1 VLLEVLANPVP
12 DKYEIKY
19 LKLHMFKHLR
29 VKTRSEKLNPNL
41 GEISIPQLIGDAS
54 LPVTIKALN
63 SLPENAK
70 LRLYRVLIPLQ
81 VLAEFDIN
89 PRTWKNPYKLPQVR
103 LDAEQGS
110 DKVKITAWYGEDPR
124 NEFFYLELAD
134 NQYNGIDL
142 NFLIANNPTCEK
154 FRTDYD
160 DGGSETLFGTVRRN
174 LIEEERAMRA
184 GLAPGQIR
192 EGLRSSQIVFTHI
205 ETFLTMMAHHAFS
218 LEPLSY
224 VSAWIFEK
232 RGFAYSKGHQ
242 LMDVIH
248 KEFQPGGELHKAL
261 DGSTP
266 FRQVEQWKTVRGRAW
281 AIHDGILQVIDR
293 KWDDL
298 KMIKQVGRHAGV
310 NTFPDAEY

>member
-1 VLLEVLANPVP
+1 
-12 DKYEIKY
+12 
-19 LKLHMFKHLR
+19 MFKNLR
-29 VKTRSEKLNPNL
+29 VKTNREKADSGVGN
-41 GEISIPQLIGDAS
+41 ISVSQLIGDAS
-54 LPVTIKALN
+54 LPVTIQALN
-63 SLPENAK
+63 NLPDNAK
-70 LRLYRVLIPLQ
+70 LRLYRALIPLQ

-89 PRTWKNPYKLPQVR
+89 LRTWKNPDKLQQVK

-110 DKVKITAWYGEDPR
+110 DKVKIHAWHGEDPL

-134 NQYNGIDL
+134 NSYNGIDL
-142 NFLIANNPTCEK
+142 NFLIANNPTSEL

-160 DGGSETLFGTVRRN
+160 AEGKETLFGTVRRN
-174 LIEEERAMRA
+174 LIEEQRAMQA

-192 EGLRSSQIVFTHI
+192 EGLRCSNIVFNHI
-205 ETFLTMMAHHAFS
+205 ETFLTMMAHHAFF
-218 LEPLSY
+218 LEPLTY
-224 VSAWIFEK
+224 VSAWIFER

-242 LMDVIH
+242 LMDTIH

-266 FRQVEQWKTVRGRAW
+266 FRQPDQWKTVRGRAW
-281 AIHDGILQVIDR
+281 AIHDGILQVLDK

-310 NTFPDAEY
+310 DTFPDAKY

>member
-1 VLLEVLANPVP
+1 
-12 DKYEIKY
+12 
-19 LKLHMFKHLR
+19 MFKRLR
-29 VKTRSEKLNPNL
+29 VKPEPQNVAPDL

-63 SLPENAK
+63 SLPENPK
-70 LRLYRVLIPLQ
+70 LRLYRTLIPIQ

-89 PRTWKNPYKLPQVR
+89 LRTWKNPDKQQQVKLE
-103 LDAEQGS
+103 AEQGS
-110 DKVKITAWYGEDPR
+110 DKVKIHAWYGDDPQ

-134 NQYNGIDL
+134 NQFNGIDL
-142 NFLIANNPTCEK
+142 NFLIANNPISQK
-154 FRTDYD
+154 YLTDYD
-160 DGGSETLFGTVRRN
+160 DEGKETLFGTVRRN
-174 LIEEERAMRA
+174 LVEEERAMRA

-192 EGLRSSQIVFTHI
+192 EGLRCSNIVFTHI
-205 ETFLTMMAHHAFS
+205 ETFLTMMAHHAFF
-218 LEPLSY
+218 LEPLTY

-242 LMDVIH
+242 LMDTIH
-248 KEFQPGGELHKAL
+248 KEFQPGGELNKAL

-266 FRQVEQWKTVRGRAW
+266 FRQPDQWQTVRGRAW
-281 AIHDGILQVIDR
+281 AIHDGILQSIDR

-298 KMIKQVGRHAGV
+298 RMIKQVGRHAGV

>member
-1 VLLEVLANPVP
+1 
-12 DKYEIKY
+12 
-19 LKLHMFKHLR
+19 MFKRLR
-29 VKTRSEKLNPNL
+29 IAAEPQKVGPDPND
-41 GEISIPQLIGDAS
+41 ISIAQLIGDAS
-54 LPVTIKALN
+54 LPVTIKTLN
-63 SLPENAK
+63 SLPENPK
-70 LRLYRVLIPLQ
+70 LRLYRTLIPVQ

-89 PRTWKNPYKLPQVR
+89 PRTWRNPDKLQQVK
-103 LDAEQGS
+103 LEAEQGS
-110 DKVKITAWYGEDPR
+110 DKVKITAWYGEDTQ

-142 NFLIANNPTCEK
+142 NFLIANNPISPK

-160 DGGSETLFGTVRRN
+160 EEGRETLFGTVRRN
-174 LIEEERAMRA
+174 LAEEEKAMRA
-184 GLAPGQIR
+184 GLAPGQVR
-192 EGLRSSQIVFTHI
+192 EGLRCSHIVFQHI
-205 ETFLTMMAHHAFS
+205 ETFLTMMAHHAFF
-218 LEPLSY
+218 LEPLTY

-232 RGFAYSKGHQ
+232 RGFAYSRGHQ
-242 LMDVIH
+242 LMDTIH

-266 FRQVEQWKTVRGRAW
+266 FRQPDQWRSVRGRAW
-281 AIHDGILQVIDR
+281 AIHDGILQAIDR

>member
-1 VLLEVLANPVP
+1 
-12 DKYEIKY
+12 
-19 LKLHMFKHLR
+19 MFKRLR
-29 VKTRSEKLNPNL
+29 VKPEPRTNTIN
-41 GEISIPQLIGDAS
+41 GEISISQLIGDAS
-54 LPVTIKALN
+54 LPVTIRALN
-63 SLPENAK
+63 SLPENPK
-70 LRLYRVLIPLQ
+70 LRLYRALIPVQ

-89 PRTWKNPYKLPQVR
+89 PRTWKNPDKLQQVR
-103 LDAEQGS
+103 LEAEAGS
-110 DKVKITAWYGEDPR
+110 DKVKITAWYGEDIR

-134 NQYNGIDL
+134 NQYSGIDL
-142 NFLIANNPTCEK
+142 NFLVANNPLAER
-154 FRTDYD
+154 FRTDVD
-160 DGGSETLFGTVRRN
+160 DTGNETLFGTVHRN
-174 LIEEERAMRA
+174 HGEEEKAKGA

-192 EGLRSSQIVFTHI
+192 EGLRSSSIVFNHI
-205 ETFLTMMAHHAFS
+205 ETFLTMMSHHAFF

-242 LMDVIH
+242 LMDIIH

-266 FRQVEQWKTVRGRAW
+266 FRQSDQWNTVRGRAW
-281 AIHDGILQVIDR
+281 AIHDGILEKIDR

-310 NTFPDAEY
+310 NTFPDAKY

>member
-1 VLLEVLANPVP
+1 
-12 DKYEIKY
+12 
-19 LKLHMFKHLR
+19 MFKRLR
-29 VKTRSEKLNPNL
+29 VKPEPRTNTIN
-41 GEISIPQLIGDAS
+41 GEISISQLIGDAS
-54 LPVTIKALN
+54 LPVTIRALN
-63 SLPENAK
+63 SLPENPK
-70 LRLYRVLIPLQ
+70 LRLYRALIPVQ

-89 PRTWKNPYKLPQVR
+89 PRTWKNPDKLQQVR
-103 LDAEQGS
+103 LEAEAGS
-110 DKVKITAWYGEDPR
+110 DKVKITAWYGEDVR

-134 NQYNGIDL
+134 NQYSGIDL
-142 NFLIANNPTCEK
+142 NFLVANNPLAER
-154 FRTDYD
+154 FRTDVD
-160 DGGSETLFGTVRRN
+160 DAGNETLFGTVHRN
-174 LIEEERAMRA
+174 HGEEERAKRA

-192 EGLRSSQIVFTHI
+192 EGLRSSSIVFNHI
-205 ETFLTMMAHHAFS
+205 ETFLTMMSHHAFF

-242 LMDVIH
+242 LMDIIH

-266 FRQVEQWKTVRGRAW
+266 FRQSDQWNTVRGRAW
-281 AIHDGILQVIDR
+281 AIHDGILEKIDR

-310 NTFPDAEY
+310 NTFPDAKY

>member
-1 VLLEVLANPVP
+1 
-12 DKYEIKY
+12 
-19 LKLHMFKHLR
+19 MFKRLR
-29 VKTRSEKLNPNL
+29 VKAEPAKTNSDF
-41 GEISIPQLIGDAS
+41 GEISISQLIGDVS

-63 SLPENAK
+63 SLPENPK
-70 LRLYRVLIPLQ
+70 LRLYRALIPIQ

-89 PRTWKNPYKLPQVR
+89 PRTWKNPDKLPQVR
-103 LDAEQGS
+103 LDAEHGS
-110 DKVKITAWYGEDPR
+110 DKVKITAWYGADPQ

-142 NFLIANNPTCEK
+142 NFLIANNPLSEK
-154 FRTDYD
+154 YRTDYD
-160 DGGSETLFGTVRRN
+160 DEGKETLFGTVRRN
-174 LIEEERAMRA
+174 LVEEQRAMQA

-192 EGLRSSQIVFTHI
+192 EGLRCSNIVFNHI
-205 ETFLTMMAHHAFS
+205 ETFLTMMAHHAFF
-218 LEPLSY
+218 LEPLTY

-242 LMDVIH
+242 LMDTIH

-266 FRQVEQWKTVRGRAW
+266 FRQPDQWQTVRGRAW
-281 AIHDGILQVIDR
+281 AIHDGILQVLDR

-298 KMIKQVGRHAGV
+298 KMIKQVGRQAGV
-310 NTFPDAEY
+310 NTFPDAKY

>member
-1 VLLEVLANPVP
+1 
-12 DKYEIKY
+12 
-19 LKLHMFKHLR
+19 MFKRLR
-29 VKTRSEKLNPNL
+29 VKAEPKKIGPDPND
-41 GEISIPQLIGDAS
+41 ISIAQLIGDAS
-54 LPVTIKALN
+54 LPVTIKTLN
-63 SLPENAK
+63 SLPENPK
-70 LRLYRVLIPLQ
+70 LRLYRTLIPVQ

-89 PRTWKNPYKLPQVR
+89 PRTWRNPDKLQQVK
-103 LDAEQGS
+103 LEAEQGS
-110 DKVKITAWYGEDPR
+110 DKVKITAWYGEDTQ

-142 NFLIANNPTCEK
+142 NFLIANNPISPK

-160 DGGSETLFGTVRRN
+160 EEGRETLFGTVRRN
-174 LIEEERAMRA
+174 LAEEEKAMRA
-184 GLAPGQIR
+184 GLAPGQVR
-192 EGLRSSQIVFTHI
+192 EGLRCSHIVFQHI
-205 ETFLTMMAHHAFS
+205 ETFLTMMAHHAFF
-218 LEPLSY
+218 LEPLTY

-232 RGFAYSKGHQ
+232 RGFAYSRGHQ
-242 LMDVIH
+242 LMDTIH

-266 FRQVEQWKTVRGRAW
+266 FRQPDQWRSVRGRAW
-281 AIHDGILQVIDR
+281 AIHDGILQAIDR

>member
-1 VLLEVLANPVP
+1 
-12 DKYEIKY
+12 
-19 LKLHMFKHLR
+19 MFKRLR
-29 VKTRSEKLNPNL
+29 VQSESQKMAPDI
-41 GEISIPQLIGDAS
+41 GEISISQLIGDAS

-63 SLPENAK
+63 SLPENPK
-70 LRLYRVLIPLQ
+70 LRLYRTLIPIQ

-89 PRTWKNPYKLPQVR
+89 PRTWKNLDKQQQVK
-103 LDAEQGS
+103 LDAEEGS
-110 DKVKITAWYGEDPR
+110 DKVKIHAWYGDDPQ

-142 NFLIANNPTCEK
+142 NFLIANNPIGQK
-154 FRTDYD
+154 YRTDYD
-160 DGGSETLFGTVRRN
+160 DEGIETLFGTVRRN
-174 LIEEERAMRA
+174 LAEEERAMRA

-192 EGLRSSQIVFTHI
+192 EGLRSSSIVFTHI
-205 ETFLTMMAHHAFS
+205 ETFLTLMAHHAFF
-218 LEPLSY
+218 LEPLTY

-242 LMDVIH
+242 LMDTIH

-266 FRQVEQWKTVRGRAW
+266 FRQPDQWKTVRGRAW
-281 AIHDGILQVIDR
+281 AIHDGVLKVIDK

-310 NTFPDAEY
+310 TTFPDAEY

>member
-1 VLLEVLANPVP
+1 
-12 DKYEIKY
+12 
-19 LKLHMFKHLR
+19 MFKRLR
-29 VKTRSEKLNPNL
+29 VKPEPRTNTIN
-41 GEISIPQLIGDAS
+41 GEISISQLIGDAS
-54 LPVTIKALN
+54 LPVTIRALN
-63 SLPENAK
+63 SLPENPK
-70 LRLYRVLIPLQ
+70 LRLYRALIPVQ

-89 PRTWKNPYKLPQVR
+89 PRTWKNPDKLQQVR
-103 LDAEQGS
+103 LEAEAGS
-110 DKVKITAWYGEDPR
+110 DKVKITAWYGEDVR

-134 NQYNGIDL
+134 NQYSGIDL
-142 NFLIANNPTCEK
+142 NFLVANNPIAER
-154 FRTDYD
+154 FRTDVD
-160 DGGSETLFGTVRRN
+160 DAGNETLFGTVHRN
-174 LIEEERAMRA
+174 RGEEERAKQA

-192 EGLRSSQIVFTHI
+192 EGLRSSSIVFNHI
-205 ETFLTMMAHHAFS
+205 ETFLTMMSHHAFF

-242 LMDVIH
+242 LMDIIH

-266 FRQVEQWKTVRGRAW
+266 FRQPDQWNTVRGRAW
-281 AIHDGILQVIDR
+281 AIHDGILEKIDR

-310 NTFPDAEY
+310 NTFPDAKY

>member
-1 VLLEVLANPVP
+1 
-12 DKYEIKY
+12 
-19 LKLHMFKHLR
+19 MFKRLR
-29 VKTRSEKLNPNL
+29 VQTQPKKIGPDPRD
-41 GEISIPQLIGDAS
+41 ISISQLIGDAS
-54 LPVTIKALN
+54 LPVTLRAIN

-70 LRLYRVLIPLQ
+70 LRLYRALIPVQ

-89 PRTWKNPYKLPQVR
+89 PRTWKNLDKQQQVR

-110 DKVKITAWYGEDPR
+110 DKVKLHAWYGDDPQ

-142 NFLIANNPTCEK
+142 NFLIANNPASEK
-154 FRTDYD
+154 YRTDYD
-160 DGGSETLFGTVRRN
+160 DEGVETLFGTVRRN
-174 LIEEERAMRA
+174 LVEEAKALRA

-192 EGLRSSQIVFTHI
+192 EGLRCSNIVFTHI
-205 ETFLTMMAHHAFS
+205 ETFLTMMAHHAFF
-218 LEPLSY
+218 LEPLTY

-242 LMDVIH
+242 LMDTIH
-248 KEFQPGGELHKAL
+248 KEFQPGGELHQAL

-266 FRQVEQWKTVRGRAW
+266 FRQPNQWNTVRGRAW
-281 AIHDGILQVIDR
+281 AIHDGVLEAIDK

>member
-1 VLLEVLANPVP
+1 
-12 DKYEIKY
+12 
-19 LKLHMFKHLR
+19 MFKRLK
-29 VKTRSEKLNPNL
+29 VKVEPTKNETAP
-41 GEISIPQLIGDAS
+41 GGISISQLIGDAS

-63 SLPENAK
+63 SLPENPK
-70 LRLYRVLIPLQ
+70 LRLYRTLIPIQ

-89 PRTWKNPYKLPQVR
+89 PRTWKNPDKLPQVK
-103 LDAEQGS
+103 LQAEPES
-110 DKVKITAWYGEDPR
+110 NKVQITAWYGADPQ

-134 NQYNGIDL
+134 NSYNGIDL
-142 NFLIANNPTCEK
+142 NFLIANNPLSEK

-160 DGGSETLFGTVRRN
+160 NDGKETLFGTVRRN
-174 LIEEERAMRA
+174 LVEEEKAMRA
-184 GLAPGQIR
+184 GLAPGQTR
-192 EGLRSSQIVFTHI
+192 EGLRSSQIVFTHV
-205 ETFLTMMAHHAFS
+205 ESFLTMLSHHAFF
-218 LEPLSY
+218 LEPLTY

-242 LMDVIH
+242 LMDTIH

-266 FRQVEQWKTVRGRAW
+266 FRQPDQWKSVRGRAW
-281 AIHDGILQVIDR
+281 AIHDGVLQVLDK

-310 NTFPDAEY
+310 NTFPAAEY